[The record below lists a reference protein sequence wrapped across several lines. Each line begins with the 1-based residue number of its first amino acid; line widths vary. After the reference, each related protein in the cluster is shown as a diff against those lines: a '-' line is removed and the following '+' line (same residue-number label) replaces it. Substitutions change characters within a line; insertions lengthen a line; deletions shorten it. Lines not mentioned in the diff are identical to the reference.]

1 MPYSSVIEGVSGY
14 VTRGRKSTA
23 ATTSMASSSTLSK
36 RDNTSTFKVSMGLTS
51 VPQST
56 PKRCTLCPVAH
67 NSSTAHEKRL
77 GLYRMPGSP
86 SLFNRLAPEL
96 RVLVYRHLVIGDV
109 LRLRWTCR
117 SLLNLIELDMGEIVR
132 CLVMDDG
139 IIRLAHSL
147 AKDIETSI
155 PTVGYLVALSHRC
168 HVAEAL
174 GRSLAT
180 FHLQEIYSCSS
191 STALA
196 RSPHAHKVAIVN
208 DNLRP
213 YLVIISHM
221 LEVYR
226 SSMAKIVQDKRS
238 VEETRLQACR
248 SERAIMKQ
256 YASAERTPLVFEF
269 LKKTLFRQL
278 RPASYATFLERRI
291 RGWTEPS
298 ANDDKVMS
306 LMVFG
311 GVDAIRRVLGV
322 QTYNM
327 RIRALEDWL
336 SDAGVTERPRSKTDE
351 AIKHRSTNHGLG
363 PATIQRIKA
372 ILPDR
377 SQLFDTWAPGEPIT
391 IPKPDSG
398 EFLLWLRTD
407 HVRSDS
413 RLR

>member
-14 VTRGRKSTA
+14 VTRGGK
-23 ATTSMASSSTLSK
+23 
-36 RDNTSTFKVSMGLTS
+36 S

-56 PKRCTLCPVAH
+56 LKRCTVCPVTH

-77 GLYRMPGSP
+77 GLYRMPGTP

-96 RVLVYRHLVIGDV
+96 RVLVYRHLVIRDV
-109 LRLRWTCR
+109 LRLRWSCR
-117 SLLNLIELDMGEIVR
+117 SLLNLVELDMGEIVR

-139 IIRLAHSL
+139 IMRLAHSL
-147 AKDIETSI
+147 AKDGIETSI

-180 FHLQEIYSCSS
+180 FHLQEIYSCNS

-226 SSMAKIVQDKRS
+226 SSMAKVVQEKNS

-256 YASAERTPLVFEF
+256 YTSDERTPLVIEF

-306 LMVFG
+306 LIVFG

-322 QTYNM
+322 QNYNM

-336 SDAGVTERPRSKTDE
+336 SDAGVTERSRSKTDE
-351 AIKHRSTNHGLG
+351 AIKHRSANHGLG

-377 SQLFDTWAPGEPIT
+377 SRLFATWAPGEPIT

-398 EFLLWLRTD
+398 EFLLWLRTE
-407 HVRSDS
+407 HVGSDF